1 MNTILKKILLS
12 LFIIVSLV
20 IIIYGLLFII
30 SQMVNMKYYFD
41 HSLPTPIY
49 SSENTIPICKKEF
62 FQELILFAKIIVGY
76 AICGLV
82 LSIFVIGENNFSKVY
97 VFVVRPPFAHSNF
110 LGLVSLF
117 R

>member
-1 MNTILKKILLS
+1 MNNFGNYEYNIKKDTS
-12 LFIIVSLV
+12 FTVYNSV
-20 IIIYGLLFII
+20 VIYGLLFII

-82 LSIFVIGENNFSKVY
+82 LSIFVIRRK
-97 VFVVRPPFAHSNF
+97 
-110 LGLVSLF
+110 
-117 R
+117 

>member
-62 FQELILFAKIIVGY
+62 FQELIL
-76 AICGLV
+76 
-82 LSIFVIGENNFSKVY
+82 
-97 VFVVRPPFAHSNF
+97 
-110 LGLVSLF
+110 
-117 R
+117 